1 MKINL
6 NEILYAVSF
15 ALDATEAEYYERIR
29 NNGISVIG
37 ETSILR
43 ADNVRFSYKDHRNV
57 VVTVGHSKRI
67 AALSIVMGKAL
78 GLDDNKLIDLA
89 AYAVLH
95 DNALTEVIQEENQYK
110 LYNNGIG
117 YSDEE

>member
-1 MKINL
+1 MRINL

-15 ALDATEAEYYERIR
+15 AFDATEAEYYERIR
-29 NNGISVIG
+29 NNGISTIG

-67 AALSIVMGKAL
+67 AALSILIGKEM
-78 GLDDNKLIDLA
+78 GLDDKKLIDLA
-89 AYAVLH
+89 AFAVLH

-110 LYNNGIG
+110 IYNNGIG
-117 YSDEE
+117 YSD

>member
-6 NEILYAVSF
+6 NEILYSVSF

-95 DNALTEVIQEENQYK
+95 DNALTEVIQEEHRA
-110 LYNNGIG
+110 
-117 YSDEE
+117 S